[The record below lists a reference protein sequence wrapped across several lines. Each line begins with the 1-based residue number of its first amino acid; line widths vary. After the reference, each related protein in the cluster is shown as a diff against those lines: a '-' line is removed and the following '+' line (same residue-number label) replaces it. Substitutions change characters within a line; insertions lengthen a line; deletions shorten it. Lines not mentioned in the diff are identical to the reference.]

1 MERIHQMTATIL
13 EIVEATQAEMKEE
26 VVCLDSRITMH
37 IGFVTYQKTK
47 GSRETCYKGVIT

>member
-1 MERIHQMTATIL
+1 MTATIL